1 MAIRQKL
8 LRGALGWL
16 VAGAALVGGTA
27 NAAVITQTL
36 NVGGILSNEEL
47 GSAQNEVRF
56 LNFAGAQ
63 VRVIG
68 LSWDVDLYADSPS
81 WLSEIS
87 VDLSS
92 PLGGLALSPGFGDDN
107 PGTGSYSSAGFVDL
121 VGLGADFLL
130 DATGNLRF
138 EFFESFNDFA
148 SAWDGQWRS
157 GNITV
162 RVDVVPEPATAAMV
176 LLALGA
182 LGANSRR
189 RKPAA

>member
-1 MAIRQKL
+1 MHNGPPSFRASGEGPTRAALAVPPCVPQDSRTTPISFNWNTDGHPSGS

-92 PLGGLALSPGFGDDN
+92 PLEQLP
-107 PGTGSYSSAGFVDL
+107 
-121 VGLGADFLL
+121 
-130 DATGNLRF
+130 
-138 EFFESFNDFA
+138 
-148 SAWDGQWRS
+148 
-157 GNITV
+157 
-162 RVDVVPEPATAAMV
+162 
-176 LLALGA
+176 
-182 LGANSRR
+182 
-189 RKPAA
+189 